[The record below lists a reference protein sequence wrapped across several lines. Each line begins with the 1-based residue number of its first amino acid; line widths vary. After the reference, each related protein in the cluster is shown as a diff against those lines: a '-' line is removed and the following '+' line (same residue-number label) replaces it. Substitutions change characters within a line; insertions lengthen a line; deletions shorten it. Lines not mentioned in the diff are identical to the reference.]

1 MSELFQ
7 RGLDEY
13 DKGDYFE
20 AHEAWEDLWSDYN
33 FPDRKFVQGLIQLS
47 VSFVHLGNGNLTGA
61 KNLLKKCQ
69 QKFDDYNGIH
79 REINLSDLKSSIEA
93 VEIVYSE
100 LTDCRDFDWDL
111 VPALKLSLIHI
122 SEPTRPY

>member
-1 MSELFQ
+1 MNESDKMSELFL

-13 DKGDYFE
+13 DKGEYFE

-33 FPDRKFVQGLIQLS
+33 FSDRQFIQGLIQLS

-69 QKFDDYNGIH
+69 QKFEDYNGMH
-79 REINLSDLKSSIEA
+79 RDINLLDLKSSIEV

-100 LTDCRDFDWDL
+100 LIDCKDFDWDL
-111 VPALKLSLIHI
+111 VPVLKN
-122 SEPTRPY
+122 

>member
-1 MSELFQ
+1 MNNSDKMSELFQ
-7 RGLDEY
+7 KGLDEY

-69 QKFDDYNGIH
+69 QKFDDYSGIH
-79 REINLSDLKSSIEA
+79 RGINLEDLKSSIEV

-100 LTDCRDFDWDL
+100 LNDCKDFDWDL
-111 VPALKLSLIHI
+111 VPVLKN
-122 SEPTRPY
+122 

>member
-1 MSELFQ
+1 MNNSDKMSELFQ
-7 RGLDEY
+7 KGLDEY

-100 LTDCRDFDWDL
+100 LNDCRDFDWDL
-111 VPALKLSLIHI
+111 VPVLKS
-122 SEPTRPY
+122 

>member
-1 MSELFQ
+1 MNNLDKMSELFQ

-13 DKGDYFE
+13 DKGEYFE

-69 QKFDDYNGIH
+69 QKFEDYNGMH
-79 REINLSDLKSSIEA
+79 RDINLSDLKSSIEA

-100 LTDCRDFDWDL
+100 LNDCRDFDWDL
-111 VPALKLSLIHI
+111 VPVLKS
-122 SEPTRPY
+122 

>member
-1 MSELFQ
+1 MNKSDKMSKLFK

-100 LTDCRDFDWDL
+100 LNDCRDFDWDL
-111 VPALKLSLIHI
+111 VPVLKS
-122 SEPTRPY
+122 

>member
-1 MSELFQ
+1 MNNSDKMSELFQ

-13 DKGDYFE
+13 DKGEYFE

-69 QKFDDYNGIH
+69 QKFEDYNGMH
-79 REINLSDLKSSIEA
+79 RDINLSDLKSSIEA

-100 LTDCRDFDWDL
+100 LNDCRDFDWDL
-111 VPALKLSLIHI
+111 VPVLKS
-122 SEPTRPY
+122 

>member
-1 MSELFQ
+1 MNKSDKMSELFK

-100 LTDCRDFDWDL
+100 LNNCRDFDWDL
-111 VPALKLSLIHI
+111 VPVLKS
-122 SEPTRPY
+122 

>member
-1 MSELFQ
+1 VNKSDKMSELFQ

-100 LTDCRDFDWDL
+100 LNDCRDFDWDL
-111 VPALKLSLIHI
+111 VPALKS
-122 SEPTRPY
+122 

>member
-1 MSELFQ
+1 MNKSDKMSELFK

-100 LTDCRDFDWDL
+100 LIDCKDFDWDL
-111 VPALKLSLIHI
+111 VPVLKN
-122 SEPTRPY
+122 

>member
-1 MSELFQ
+1 MDKSDKMSELFK

-100 LTDCRDFDWDL
+100 LKDCRDFDWDL
-111 VPALKLSLIHI
+111 VPALKS
-122 SEPTRPY
+122 

>member
-1 MSELFQ
+1 MNKSDKMSELFK

-47 VSFVHLGNGNLTGA
+47 VSFVHLGNGNLIGA

-100 LTDCRDFDWDL
+100 LNDCRDFDWDL
-111 VPALKLSLIHI
+111 VPALKS
-122 SEPTRPY
+122 

>member
-1 MSELFQ
+1 MNNSDKMSELFQ

-13 DKGDYFE
+13 DKGEYFE

-79 REINLSDLKSSIEA
+79 RKINLSDLKSSIEA

-100 LTDCRDFDWDL
+100 LNDCRDFDWDL
-111 VPALKLSLIHI
+111 VPVLKS
-122 SEPTRPY
+122 

>member
-1 MSELFQ
+1 MNKSDKMSELFK

-111 VPALKLSLIHI
+111 VPALKS
-122 SEPTRPY
+122 

>member
-1 MSELFQ
+1 MNNSDKMSELFQ
-7 RGLDEY
+7 KGLDEY

-79 REINLSDLKSSIEA
+79 RNINLSDLKSSIEA

-100 LTDCRDFDWDL
+100 LNDCRDFDWDL
-111 VPALKLSLIHI
+111 VPVLKS
-122 SEPTRPY
+122 

>member
-1 MSELFQ
+1 MNKSDKMSELFK

-33 FPDRKFVQGLIQLS
+33 FPDRKFIQGLIQLS

-79 REINLSDLKSSIEA
+79 RNINLSDLKSSIEA

-100 LTDCRDFDWDL
+100 LNDCRDFDWDL
-111 VPALKLSLIHI
+111 VPALKS
-122 SEPTRPY
+122 

>member
-1 MSELFQ
+1 VNKSDKMSELFK

-111 VPALKLSLIHI
+111 VPALKS
-122 SEPTRPY
+122 

>member
-1 MSELFQ
+1 VNNSDKMSELFQ

-13 DKGDYFE
+13 DKGEYFE

-69 QKFDDYNGIH
+69 QKFEDYNGMH
-79 REINLSDLKSSIEA
+79 RDINLSDLKSSIEA

-100 LTDCRDFDWDL
+100 LNDCRDFDWDL
-111 VPALKLSLIHI
+111 VPVLKS
-122 SEPTRPY
+122 

>member
-1 MSELFQ
+1 VNKSDKMSELFK

-100 LTDCRDFDWDL
+100 LNDCRDFDWDL
-111 VPALKLSLIHI
+111 VPALKS
-122 SEPTRPY
+122 

>member
-1 MSELFQ
+1 MDKSDKMSELFK

-100 LTDCRDFDWDL
+100 LNDCRDFDWDL
-111 VPALKLSLIHI
+111 VPALKS
-122 SEPTRPY
+122 

>member
-1 MSELFQ
+1 MNESDKMSELFL

-13 DKGDYFE
+13 DKGEYFE

-100 LTDCRDFDWDL
+100 LNDCRDFDWDL
-111 VPALKLSLIHI
+111 VPALKS
-122 SEPTRPY
+122 